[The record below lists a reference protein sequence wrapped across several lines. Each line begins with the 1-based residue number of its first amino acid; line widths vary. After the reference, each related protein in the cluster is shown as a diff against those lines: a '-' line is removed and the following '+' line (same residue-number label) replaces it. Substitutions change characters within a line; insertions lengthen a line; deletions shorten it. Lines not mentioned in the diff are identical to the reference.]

1 MNNVLVNM
9 SFGIKKTEKART
21 CVTYKYILNI
31 YPDLLLFLIYTGD
44 KILVEA
50 KQYDTH
56 WCIGLMLSKLSVHD
70 PKSYRGKNM
79 LDRLLGGIRDEVC
92 G

>member
-1 MNNVLVNM
+1 ML
-9 SFGIKKTEKART
+9 
-21 CVTYKYILNI
+21 YKMHKFMQN
-31 YPDLLLFLIYTGD
+31 PDLLLFLIYTGD
-44 KILVEA
+44 KVLVGA

-56 WCIGLMLSKLSVHD
+56 WCIGLMLSKHD

-79 LDRLLGGIRDEVC
+79 LDRLLGGIKDEVC